1 MRKIHSVRHFCQI
14 VLQGWGGYAQCV
26 IPQQT
31 QTQTASSNPAHPT
44 GKLHTQL
51 HRPSC
56 LLLLL
61 QTASHLLCL
70 LYRHFWEVTMSF
82 YHLSG
87 FIAGLTDFRVILLPP
102 ALKLSALS
110 QRVRKEA
117 TSPTMEVGG
126 LVEVLWLHW
135 PQEDGV
141 ACGATTHKTWA
152 PGMP

>member
-1 MRKIHSVRHFCQI
+1 
-14 VLQGWGGYAQCV
+14 
-26 IPQQT
+26 
-31 QTQTASSNPAHPT
+31 
-44 GKLHTQL
+44 
-51 HRPSC
+51 
-56 LLLLL
+56 
-61 QTASHLLCL
+61 
-70 LYRHFWEVTMSF
+70 MSF

-102 ALKLSALS
+102 ALNLSALS

-117 TSPTMEVGG
+117 TSPTVEVGV

-135 PQEDGV
+135 SEEDAA